1 LIVLDASAVLE
12 LLLNTKAGALVSAR
26 ISDPGE
32 SLHAPHL
39 LSVEVAQVL
48 RRYAAS
54 GSIAAEIVPDALVD
68 LAALDI
74 ARYAH
79 EPFLGRLWELRD
91 NVTAY
96 DAVYLALAEVLDCP
110 LVTFDGRLGAAPGHR
125 ASIEIPTATP

>member
-12 LLLNTKAGALVSAR
+12 LLLNTKAGALVSDR
-26 ISDPGE
+26 ISDPDE

-48 RRYAAS
+48 RRYAAT
-54 GSIAAEIVPDALVD
+54 GSIAADIVPEALAD

-74 ARYAH
+74 ERYPH
-79 EPFLGRLWELRD
+79 EPLLGRVWQLRD

-96 DAVYLALAEVLDCP
+96 DAVYLALAEVLACP

-125 ASIEIPTATP
+125 ASIEILTALP